1 MKGKMF
7 LGLSGLCMVGLL
19 TSLTLSQQS
28 DSLPNIMDE
37 KLEYSQQLLEA
48 IIFEDFHA
56 VEGIADELHLI
67 SELSSWDVIRSPEY
81 TRRSLE
87 FQRVANRLAE
97 VAAEKNLDGLA
108 LGYVEL
114 TLQCFQ
120 CHRYMRETR
129 RVEEGPHV
137 PALRG
142 AWAR

>member
-1 MKGKMF
+1 MAG
-7 LGLSGLCMVGLL
+7 VL
-19 TSLTLSQQS
+19 TSLTLPQQS
-28 DSLPNIMDE
+28 DPLLTIMDD

-48 IIFEDFHA
+48 IVFEDFLTVA
-56 VEGIADELHLI
+56 RIADELHLL

-97 VAAEKNLDGLA
+97 VAEERNLDGLA

-120 CHRYMRETR
+120 CHRYLREVR
-129 RVEEGPHV
+129 RVEQEPPV

-142 AWAR
+142 AWIR

>member
-1 MKGKMF
+1 MKGRML
-7 LGLSGLCMVGLL
+7 LGLSVLCMAGLL
-19 TSLTLSQQS
+19 TGLTLSQQS
-28 DSLPNIMDE
+28 DPLPIIMDE
-37 KLEYSQQLLEA
+37 KLAYSQQLLEA
-48 IIFEDFHA
+48 IIFEDFQA
-56 VEGIADELHLI
+56 VERIADELHLL

-87 FQRVANRLAE
+87 FQRVATRLAE

-120 CHRYMRETR
+120 CHKYMRETR

>member
-1 MKGKMF
+1 MKGRR
-7 LGLSGLCMVGLL
+7 LLVLSSLCMAGVL

-28 DSLPNIMDE
+28 DPLLTIMDD

-48 IIFEDFHA
+48 IVFEDFQTVA
-56 VEGIADELHLI
+56 RIADELHLL
-67 SELSSWDVIRSPEY
+67 SELSSWGVIRSPEY

-87 FQRVANRLAE
+87 FQQVANRVADVAE
-97 VAAEKNLDGLA
+97 ERNLDGLA

-120 CHRYMRETR
+120 CHRYMREVR
-129 RVEEGPHV
+129 RVEQEAPV

-142 AWAR
+142 AWIR

>member
-1 MKGKMF
+1 MKRSIF
-7 LGLSGLCMVGLL
+7 LVLGGLCIAGLL

-28 DSLPNIMDE
+28 DPLPVIMDD

-48 IIFEDFHA
+48 IVFEDFDD
-56 VEGIADELHLI
+56 VERIADELHLL

-87 FQRVANRLAE
+87 FQRVATRLAE

-129 RVEEGPHV
+129 RVEKEPHA

-142 AWAR
+142 AWVR

>member
-1 MKGKMF
+1 MKERML
-7 LGLSGLCMVGLL
+7 LGLSGLCMAGLL
-19 TSLTLSQQS
+19 TSLTLSQES
-28 DSLPNIMDE
+28 DTLPIIMDD

-48 IIFEDFHA
+48 VVFEDFHA
-56 VEGIADELHLI
+56 VERIADELHLL

-81 TRRSLE
+81 TQRSLE
-87 FQRVANRLAE
+87 FQRVATRLAE
-97 VAAEKNLDGLA
+97 VAAKKNLDGLA

-129 RVEEGPHV
+129 RVEKEPHV

-142 AWAR
+142 AWVR